1 MKNYLN
7 KIEKT
12 IKVKFNNKKLLL
24 KSFIHKSFNKDE
36 NNEKLEFLGDRVIGL
51 IISKKLLSMYPN
63 ESEGIIDKK
72 FANLVN
78 KETCAKVAE
87 KLNLKKF
94 IKTGNS
100 YKNLHGSQKK
110 IMSDTC
116 EALIGSVYLDQGLPI
131 VERFVLNNW
140 KLFIENSHITT
151 IDSKTKLQEFSLKK
165 FKKLPIYRTFKKTGP
180 NHNPVFKIQ
189 VQIQDSKK
197 FIGYGNSKKTAQ
209 QNAALQLIKNLN
221 IK

>member
-7 KIEKT
+7 KVEKT
-12 IKVKFNNKKLLL
+12 IKIKFNNKNLLL
-24 KSFIHKSFNKDE
+24 KSLIHKSFDKND

-51 IISKKLLSMYPN
+51 VISKKLLNMFPN
-63 ESEGIIDKK
+63 ENEGIIDKK

-78 KETCAKVAE
+78 KETCAKVGE

-94 IKTGNS
+94 IKTGKSYSNLYNS
-100 YKNLHGSQKK
+100 HKK
-110 IMSDTC
+110 ILSDTC
-116 EALIGSVYLDQGLPI
+116 EALIGAIYSDQGFI
-131 VERFVLNNW
+131 TVEKFILNNW
-140 KLFIENSHITT
+140 KFFLANSHNTE

-165 FKKLPIYRTFKKTGP
+165 FKKLPVYRMFKKTGP

-197 FIGYGNSKKTAQ
+197 FIGYGNSKKTAE